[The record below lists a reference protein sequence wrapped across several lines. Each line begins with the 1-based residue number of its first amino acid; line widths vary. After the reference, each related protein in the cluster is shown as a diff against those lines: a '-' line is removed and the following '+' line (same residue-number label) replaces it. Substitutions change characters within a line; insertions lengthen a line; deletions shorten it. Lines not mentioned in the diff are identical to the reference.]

1 MMGGA
6 MRRILN
12 AALGLLIAIT
22 LTTAHAVE
30 NTWDPSVQVSST
42 VQSSPAKIT
51 LSWPQDTNGVPSS
64 YTIYRRSPGS
74 TDWGSG
80 TTIAGSSV
88 SYADSGVSTGTA
100 YEYRVVKAASGYT
113 GYGYIT
119 SGVEAPLVDSRG
131 KVVLVVDNTVVSSLA
146 SELTRLEQDLRGDG
160 WTVVRRDVGRNDS
173 AQSVK
178 AAIKSVYDSDPAN
191 VKSVFLFGHVPV
203 PYS

>member
-1 MMGGA
+1 MTIRA
-6 MRRILN
+6 T
-12 AALGLLIAIT
+12 LGLLLCLT
-22 LTTAHAVE
+22 LSLPTARAVE
-30 NTWDPSVQVSST
+30 DVWDYSVQVSAT

-80 TTIAGSSV
+80 TAIAGSSV

-119 SGVEAPLVDSRG
+119 SGVEAPL
-131 KVVLVVDNTVVSSLA
+131 
-146 SELTRLEQDLRGDG
+146 
-160 WTVVRRDVGRNDS
+160 
-173 AQSVK
+173 
-178 AAIKSVYDSDPAN
+178 
-191 VKSVFLFGHVPV
+191 
-203 PYS
+203 